1 MPPYPLANI
10 DMINYYKNE
19 PRFTGVYSRD
29 NFPKKNEAYVINL
42 DEYKDTGTHWHTSY
56 LL

>member
-1 MPPYPLANI
+1 MPPYTLANI

-29 NFPKKNEAYVINL
+29 NFPKRK
-42 DEYKDTGTHWHTSY
+42 
-56 LL
+56 